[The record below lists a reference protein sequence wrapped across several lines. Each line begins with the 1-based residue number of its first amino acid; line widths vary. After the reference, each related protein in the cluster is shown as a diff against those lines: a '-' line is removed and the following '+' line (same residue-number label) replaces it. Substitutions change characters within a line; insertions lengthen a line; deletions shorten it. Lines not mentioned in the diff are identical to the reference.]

1 MRGRLG
7 RAAVGRVVRLACR
20 TYASAATSCEKLRT
34 STPVAPPAA
43 ATVDAAAV
51 GRTKQ
56 QGPGRDKPAKGCR
69 EDPRLL
75 LSYVFRA
82 RKARGMSE
90 HTGTKAAAVAYLM
103 TLVELTR

>member
-20 TYASAATSCEKLRT
+20 TYASAATSCEKLCT
-34 STPVAPPAA
+34 STPVAPPA
-43 ATVDAAAV
+43 AAAV

-69 EDPRLL
+69 EYPRLL